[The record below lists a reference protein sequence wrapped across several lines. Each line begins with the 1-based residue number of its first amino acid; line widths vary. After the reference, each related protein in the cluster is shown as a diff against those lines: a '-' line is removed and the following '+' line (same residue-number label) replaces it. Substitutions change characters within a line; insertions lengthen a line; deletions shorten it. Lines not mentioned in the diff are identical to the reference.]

1 MIYFVIVAGII
12 LFDQIVKKIVV
23 ANMFVGETIPVM
35 EDIFHITYIQNRG
48 AAFSLWEQQWVV
60 LIAFPAIV
68 MIAGLMFLFIKRK
81 IWDKLYLIS
90 IALICG
96 GGMGNLIDRVLYG
109 YVVDMFDFRV
119 FPVFNIADIFI
130 CAGCGLMLIYVIFLE
145 RKNGDNE
152 Q

>member
-12 LFDQIVKKIVV
+12 LLDQIVKKIVV
-23 ANMFVGETIPVM
+23 SNMYVGESIPLL
-35 EDIFHITYIQNRG
+35 EDFFHITYIHNKG
-48 AAFSLWEQQWVV
+48 AAFSLWEQQWIL

-68 MIAGLMFLFIKRK
+68 MVVGLVCLFIKRK
-81 IWDKLYLIS
+81 TWDKLYLLS

-96 GGMGNLIDRVLYG
+96 GGLGNLIDRIIQG

-130 CAGCGLMLIYVIFLE
+130 CIGCGLMLIYVIFLE
-145 RKNGDNE
+145 RKNGDDE

>member
-12 LFDQIVKKIVV
+12 LFDRIVKKIVV

-48 AAFSLWEQQWVV
+48 AALSLWEHQWVV
-60 LIAFPAIV
+60 LIVFPAIV
-68 MIAGLMFLFIKRK
+68 MIAGLVFLFIKRK
-81 IWDKLYLIS
+81 TWDKLYLIS

-96 GGMGNLIDRVLYG
+96 GGMGNLIDRVLHG

-130 CAGCGLMLIYVIFLE
+130 CVGCGLMLIYVIFLE

>member
-12 LFDQIVKKIVV
+12 LLDQIVKKIVV
-23 ANMFVGETIPVM
+23 SNMYVGESIPLL
-35 EDIFHITYIQNRG
+35 EDFFHITYIHNKG
-48 AAFSLWEQQWVV
+48 AAFSLWEQQWIL

-68 MIAGLMFLFIKRK
+68 MVVGLMCLFIKRK
-81 IWDKLYLIS
+81 TWDKLYLLS

-96 GGMGNLIDRVLYG
+96 GGLGNLIDRIIQG

-130 CAGCGLMLIYVIFLE
+130 CIGCGLMLIYVIFLE

>member
-23 ANMFVGETIPVM
+23 SNMYVGETIPLL
-35 EDIFHITYIQNRG
+35 ENFFHITYIHNRG
-48 AAFSLWEQQWVV
+48 AAFSLWEQQWVL

-68 MIAGLMFLFIKRK
+68 MIVGLVCLFIKRK
-81 IWDKLYLIS
+81 TWDKLYLLS
-90 IALICG
+90 IAMICG
-96 GGMGNLIDRVLYG
+96 GGLGNLIDRIAHG

-130 CAGCGLMLIYVIFLE
+130 CIGCGLMLIYVIFLE

>member
-1 MIYFVIVAGII
+1 M
-12 LFDQIVKKIVV
+12 FDRIVKKIVV

-60 LIAFPAIV
+60 LIVFPAIV
-68 MIAGLMFLFIKRK
+68 MIAGLVFLFIKRK
-81 IWDKLYLIS
+81 TWDKLYLIS

-96 GGMGNLIDRVLYG
+96 GGMGNLIDRVLHG

-130 CAGCGLMLIYVIFLE
+130 CVGCGLMLIYVIFLE

>member
-12 LFDQIVKKIVV
+12 LLDQIVKKIVV
-23 ANMFVGETIPVM
+23 SNMYLGESIPLL
-35 EDIFHITYIQNRG
+35 EDFFHITYIHNEG
-48 AAFSLWEQQWVV
+48 AAFSLWEQQWVL

-68 MIAGLMFLFIKRK
+68 MIVGLVCLFIKRK
-81 IWDKLYLIS
+81 TWDKLYLLS
-90 IALICG
+90 IAMICG
-96 GGMGNLIDRVLYG
+96 GGLGNLIDRITHG

-130 CAGCGLMLIYVIFLE
+130 CVGCGLMLIYVIFLE

>member
-1 MIYFVIVAGII
+1 
-12 LFDQIVKKIVV
+12 
-23 ANMFVGETIPVM
+23 MFVGETIPVM

-68 MIAGLMFLFIKRK
+68 MIAGLVFLFIKRK

>member
-68 MIAGLMFLFIKRK
+68 MIAGLVFLFIKRK

>member
-12 LFDQIVKKIVV
+12 LLDQIVKKIVV
-23 ANMFVGETIPVM
+23 SNMYVGESIPLL
-35 EDIFHITYIQNRG
+35 EDFFHITYIHNKG
-48 AAFSLWEQQWVV
+48 AAFSLWEQQWIL

-68 MIAGLMFLFIKRK
+68 MVVGLVCLFIKRK
-81 IWDKLYLIS
+81 TWDKLYLLS

-96 GGMGNLIDRVLYG
+96 GGLGNLIDRIIQG

-130 CAGCGLMLIYVIFLE
+130 CIGCGLMLIYVIFLE